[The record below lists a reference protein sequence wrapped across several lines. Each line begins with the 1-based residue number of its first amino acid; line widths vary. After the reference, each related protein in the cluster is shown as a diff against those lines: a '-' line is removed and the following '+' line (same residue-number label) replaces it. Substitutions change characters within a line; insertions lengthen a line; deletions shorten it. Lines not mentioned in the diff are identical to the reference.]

1 MVLYAVDNMA
11 TEQLLF
17 TLRTHISIFYCNS
30 RQAMFIFGSKWLVLV
45 ACLTSNV
52 GVLGNE
58 LDGVGSGIRGAGA
71 DAATAGPKDGEV
83 RIIRISCILLCCVK
97 SPKLRTK
104 LLV

>member
-58 LDGVGSGIRGAGA
+58 LDGGA